1 MALHRLGEHLA
12 GQVRGE
18 TLDEIAHEATQEGA
32 TTKTDLGHAGLEQVI
47 GVEHHQIRIE
57 LGVDR
62 HLGHDAESALRLA
75 SDKFRARF
83 EIVETLAAQ
92 RNIDLQT
99 ATLELL
105 DSLWD
110 EAKAFTTISE

>member
-1 MALHRLGEHLA
+1 M
-12 GQVRGE
+12 
-18 TLDEIAHEATQEGA
+18 
-32 TTKTDLGHAGLEQVI
+32 
-47 GVEHHQIRIE
+47 E
-57 LGVDR
+57 LGDLLFSVVNLAR
-62 HLGHDAESALRLA
+62 HLGHDAETALRLA

-83 EIVETLAAQ
+83 EIMETLAAQ